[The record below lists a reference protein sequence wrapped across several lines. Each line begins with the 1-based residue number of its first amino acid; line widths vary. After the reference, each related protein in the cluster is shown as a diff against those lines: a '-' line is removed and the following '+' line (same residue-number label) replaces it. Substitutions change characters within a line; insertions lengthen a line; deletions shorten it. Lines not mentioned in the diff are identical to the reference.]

1 MNTPNSSLKLLKF
14 LKDKKED
21 REDSI
26 RTITITE
33 ELPENEDESKS
44 NFFHPINKKNH
55 FKFNKN
61 LLKKN

>member
-1 MNTPNSSLKLLKF
+1 LLKF

-44 NFFHPINKKNH
+44 NFFIQSIKKIILNSR
-55 FKFNKN
+55 KTY
-61 LLKKN
+61 